1 MHELTILRT
10 FAACTTILAAAMA
23 AVNMNARIRCR
34 LCDLLRRVYRL
45 DGGRVVRKQIIP
57 RDPERDPSVHQHPWR
72 LALAAAG

>member
-45 DGGRVVRKQIIP
+45 DGGRVVRKHVRRWLP
-57 RDPERDPSVHQHPWR
+57 RAE
-72 LALAAAG
+72 G